1 MPLTSAVASL
11 IGAGVSGLTGLFGS
25 VLNRKSQKEAND
37 TNILLAREAQD
48 YDWRKYQD
56 QNQWQEDMYNKY
68 QSPKAEVEQLLQAGL
83 NPALV
88 YGNGSTGSFSAGTGG
103 TTTPAQVQPYDYS
116 EAARAVGG
124 SVNAYLQ
131 NMLLQK
137 QIESVDVENQE
148 KRVNAKYAESRIRAQ
163 IEKELSDRNLT
174 DSRRQQLLYELNY
187 LKKTEKW
194 RDESTTNQLG
204 LQRVQ
209 MEEMRQSIRES
220 KERVAMSVLQRGIMK
235 DQNERDTRRLA
246 SDLWEAKERINLMR
260 EQKEVSKWQCTEIA
274 QNILHSI
281 EVTRGVKLDNDT
293 KEALSQFVYEDAK
306 NTSMMLADDAKL
318 AHDPI
323 IRAVR
328 ETFSTFGS
336 VIPFAG
342 GKIK

>member
-1 MPLTSAVASL
+1 MGVLDL
-11 IGAGVSGLTGLFGS
+11 IGTGVSAISNVVGTI
-25 VLNRKSQKEAND
+25 LNRKSQKEAND

-68 QSPKAEVEQLLQAGL
+68 QSPMAEVEQLLQAGL

-88 YGNGSTGSFSAGTGG
+88 FGNGSTGSFSAGAGG
-103 TTTPAQVQPYDYS
+103 ATPAAQVQPYDYS

-148 KRVNAKYAESRIRAQ
+148 KRVNAKYAESRIKAQ
-163 IEKELSDRNLT
+163 LEKELSDRNLT

-235 DQNERDTRRLA
+235 DQNERDTRRLV
-246 SDLWEAKERINLMR
+246 SDLREAKERIELMR
-260 EQKEVSKWQCTEIA
+260 EQKEVSRWQSNEIA
-274 QNILHSI
+274 SNIIHSI

-293 KEALSQFVYEDAK
+293 KEAISEFVYEDAK
-306 NTSMMLADDAKL
+306 NTSKMLAVDSKL
-318 AHDPI
+318 ATDPV

-328 ETFSTFGS
+328 ETFETFGS
-336 VIPFAG
+336 IIPFAG